1 MSNIT
6 PHDNFSAC
14 YELIDWQSS
23 PMALNELHQHLREI
37 ALPNFARYGIE
48 TLGCWVPA
56 QENVGNEIRFILR
69 SPNRDARETAWRAI
83 KADTEWNGIFGPGGK
98 ASGLLAGQA
107 RSMLMGLTDYSPGFE
122 PKAIRR
128 DRIFEFRTYVAAPSS
143 LARLNARFRDHTM
156 RLFERH
162 GMKNIAYWNRL
173 ADQEGS
179 DTTLFYLLSH
189 RDRLAA
195 QTSFDSFMA
204 DPDWRAALAA
214 SQVNG
219 SLVAPPPLG
228 VQSSFYEATD
238 YSPVR

>member
-1 MSNIT
+1 MNAIA
-6 PHDNFSAC
+6 PDHKASAC
-14 YELIDWQSS
+14 YELIDWHSS
-23 PMALNELHQHLREI
+23 AMALDELHHHLREF
-37 ALPNFARYGIE
+37 ALPHFGKYGIE

-56 QENVGNEIRFILR
+56 QENANNIRFILR
-69 SPNRDARETAWRAI
+69 SPNREAREATWRALN
-83 KADTEWNGIFGPGGK
+83 ADTQWDDMFGANGK
-98 ASGLLAGQA
+98 ASRLLARKAQ
-107 RSMLMGLTDYSPGFE
+107 SILMGLTDYSPTVE
-122 PKAIRR
+122 SQTITR
-128 DRIFEFRTYVAAPSS
+128 DRIFEFRTYVAAPGR
-143 LARLNARFRDHTM
+143 LAMLNTRFRDHTM

-179 DTTLFYLLSH
+179 CATLFYLLSH

-204 DPDWRAALAA
+204 DPDWQSAFLA
-214 SQVNG
+214 SQATG

-228 VQSSFYEATD
+228 VQSAFYNATD